1 MRLAIAAFFAVVASV
16 ALQAQPVSLDLSAAT
31 PIAGSWTYAT
41 VAGGSEATFANPS
54 AMPQL
59 RVRCT
64 RATRRVAIAK
74 PATGAAP
81 FLAIWTDTSVR
92 SVPASFNP
100 QTARLTAD
108 LPAFDPL
115 LDALAFSR
123 GRIGVT
129 VTGVPALVVPAFPEV
144 ARVIE
149 DCRS

>member
-1 MRLAIAAFFAVVASV
+1 MRGSIAAALALAAS
-16 ALQAQPVSLDLSAAT
+16 ATLHAQPVSLDLSAAT
-31 PIAGSWTYAT
+31 PITGRWTYTT

-59 RVRCT
+59 TVRCT

-74 PATGAAP
+74 PAARAAP
-81 FLAIWTDTSVR
+81 FLAIWTDSSAR
-92 SVPASFNP
+92 SVPASFDP
-100 QTARLTAD
+100 QTGRLTAD
-108 LPAFDPL
+108 LAAYDPL

>member
-1 MRLAIAAFFAVVASV
+1 MRIAIAA
-16 ALQAQPVSLDLSAAT
+16 ALALIAPNALSAQTVSLDLSTAT
-31 PIAGSWTYAT
+31 PIAGSWTYAA
-41 VAGGSEATFANPS
+41 VPGGSEATFANPV

-59 RVRCT
+59 TVRCT

-81 FLAIWTDTSVR
+81 FLAIWTDSSVR

-108 LPAFDPL
+108 LPAYDAL

-129 VTGVPALVVPAFPEV
+129 VTGVPALIVPAFPEI